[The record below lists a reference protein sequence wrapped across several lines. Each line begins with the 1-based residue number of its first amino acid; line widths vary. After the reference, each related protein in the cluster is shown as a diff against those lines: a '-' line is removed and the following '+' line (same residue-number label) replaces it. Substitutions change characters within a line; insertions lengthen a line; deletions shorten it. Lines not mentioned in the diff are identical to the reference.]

1 MDSKDGLGVLEV
13 PAMEEMQG
21 VVEVHAVEEG
31 LGVLDIP
38 AMEEVLGALE
48 DPAVEEVLGVL
59 DVHVVKE
66 MVQEQE
72 VGGPVQ
78 EQEVVRKSYSNP
90 TSTCEVCIHADL
102 CLKCGIRGEASI
114 FLCLGCRLPVPKDLR
129 SCESCGNPCLCDN
142 VWCKDCATTVAI
154 NKDGVCIRCH
164 RNRSIYLED
173 EKKAHNV
180 PDSQV

>member
-1 MDSKDGLGVLEV
+1 MDCKDGLGVVEV

-21 VVEVHAVEEG
+21 VVEV
-31 LGVLDIP
+31 P
-38 AMEEVLGALE
+38 AMEEVQGVVE
-48 DPAVEEVLGVL
+48 VPTMEEMQGMVEVPAMEEVLGVL

-66 MVQEQE
+66 VVQEQE

-78 EQEVVRKSYSNP
+78 EQEVVRKTYSNP
-90 TSTCEVCIHADL
+90 TSTCEVCIHPAL

-129 SCESCGNPCLCDN
+129 SCESCGNPCLCDKF
-142 VWCKDCATTVAI
+142 WCKYCATTVAI
-154 NKDGVCIRCH
+154 NKDGVCIRCR
-164 RNRSIYLED
+164 RNPSIYLED